1 MSIEKGATGTAVGL
15 LDQIHPMLLVPN
27 PYDTARV
34 IGPVPLDLLGH
45 HLGRAPYGPG
55 YPRYPVS
62 PVQAPL
68 YRQLVVVRECSPDTL
83 LPFSHGSLLSSR
95 AFCPWKRKA
104 PFRGRESRRAI
115 ACKRLPNWDL
125 ATWLL
130 YIVNILPVSIY
141 GGNIP
146 IGFARNMYLP

>member
-1 MSIEKGATGTAVGL
+1 MEVSEELRSTPRIACMLAPKGALHFGNALPPQFDLWRRIL
-15 LDQIHPMLLVPN
+15 LQ
-27 PYDTARV
+27 
-34 IGPVPLDLLGH
+34 G
-45 HLGRAPYGPG
+45 APG
-55 YPRYPVS
+55 
-62 PVQAPL
+62 QAPL
-68 YRQLVVVRECSPDTL
+68 YHQLVVVRECPPDTL

-95 AFCPWKRKA
+95 AFCPWKGKV

-146 IGFARNMYLP
+146 NGFARNMYLP